1 MFVENPMG
9 IELLLDASR
18 KYRINLVGVWFS
30 SAPADF
36 DHGKSEYIFRSA
48 DDLLQQVDV
57 AIVFAGREHYFDLS
71 AKVLRK
77 GINLFLANLPEYSHS
92 ALLELNQLALEI
104 GVPVG
109 FGCAGSNLIRP
120 GEIISNYFILQLTRD
135 AVPQT
140 DDETFR
146 RMLIHDLA
154 SFVRIK
160 PCGMKK
166 IRVNGLPLFTKHP
179 KAINLRLEYDNSSVI
194 TSSLTR
200 VNSQPKCALRFFSGN
215 DGYFK
220 DTPPYLQAF
229 SPLTTSN
236 PGLLMNDKHFME
248 SLADYIKTTEAGL
261 QPHFG
266 IEHAIETL
274 SLAESIE
281 DRLYPMN

>member
-1 MFVENPMG
+1 MFVENSMD

-18 KYRINLVGVWFS
+18 KNRINLVGVWFN

-48 DDLLQQVDV
+48 DDLLPLIDV

-120 GEIISNYFILQLTRD
+120 GEIISNYFIIQLTRD

-160 PCGMKK
+160 PCGLKK
-166 IRVNGLPLFTKHP
+166 IRVNGLPLFTKYP

-200 VNSQPKCALRFFSGN
+200 VNSQPKCVLRFFSGN

-220 DTPPYLQAF
+220 DTPAYLQAF

-236 PGLLMNDKHFME
+236 PGLLLHDKHFME
-248 SLADYIKTTEAGL
+248 SLADYIKTTEARQ
-261 QPHFG
+261 QPLFG

-274 SLAESIE
+274 SLAESVE